1 MSSIGSW
8 LLILT
13 HSVFVKLNQYSQILR
28 RQCCLVACRHCTRTA
43 PVNVRQCTSSK
54 VKGCG
59 DMRGVPRDVCSD
71 NCQNKPEAQSSTF
84 QHLQMVEFKPCVSK
98 QARMLSG
105 QLSIEKRCG
114 TCWDNL
120 TRASLS
126 IITKQTRA
134 LPLFAVCT
142 LCLCTLCL
150 CTKCLCTLCLCT
162 LCLCT
167 LHSPRIPSC
176 VVASLSNGHAH
187 CIPTNIWQLT
197 NCSYKILTFET
208 WHLVKLH
215 CNPRT
220 LLVKPGPYHIWTWRP
235 QLLTPNLLNSGRNV
249 LFRSIKLHSKFLVL
263 NRKIQQWHL
272 HFIFYNIHIQEVS
285 GVDRK

>member
-1 MSSIGSW
+1 MLSSCLSTLHMHGACQCQTVHFFKGQRGQKVVVTW
-8 LLILT
+8 EGCREM
-13 HSVFVKLNQYSQILR
+13 FVVIIAR
-28 RQCCLVACRHCTRTA
+28 I
-43 PVNVRQCTSSK
+43 SK
-54 VKGCG
+54 
-59 DMRGVPRDVCSD
+59 
-71 NCQNKPEAQSSTF
+71 KPAAQSSTF
-84 QHLQMVEFKPCVSK
+84 QHLQMVEFNVESPVSPNKPECSVDNFQMK
-98 QARMLSG
+98 KVWNMLR
-105 QLSIEKRCG
+105 QLDE
-114 TCWDNL
+114 
-120 TRASLS
+120 S

-150 CTKCLCTLCLCT
+150 CA

-197 NCSYKILTFET
+197 NCSYKIFTFET

-235 QLLTPNLLNSGRNV
+235 QLLTPFCWILGEM
-249 LFRSIKLHSKFLVL
+249 
-263 NRKIQQWHL
+263 
-272 HFIFYNIHIQEVS
+272 FYS
-285 GVDRK
+285 DR